1 MKIKKLL
8 AVLLTL
14 CLLLPG
20 ASLVASA
27 DNGTKTLDEVLSAA
41 QTIDSL
47 PYSEDVSVYLG
58 TDFSYPS
65 DDSTYYG
72 KAFKF
77 TLTEET
83 ALSISF
89 GGTEDT
95 FIELY
100 AGSEGHSRIAI
111 FNNDN
116 LASGGEST
124 VVSLEAGDY
133 YLLAASYL
141 FTDTTQRLE
150 ISKIDAS
157 SKDSLLKNGKEITSF
172 PYEETSSITE
182 ESVYIE
188 DEGQYGSG
196 QYGLAYR
203 FTIDEKKRMEI
214 SLGGADGS
222 SVDTVMEI
230 YKVEGGGYKHL
241 HSIDQDVSSGGGEKF
256 MDELEPGEYCV
267 LGRVY
272 LYEGPVSVHF
282 TAEDLS
288 SAVTVNDIIASSV
301 SVPTLPY
308 SETLN
313 SDGLPL
319 ASPDQNVGDQ
329 YFYGKAY
336 AVDLQQDEALGIK
349 LYDESE
355 EQDFALVI
363 YTRAIS
369 GDYEYV
375 HHFDTDNYYADGEN
389 VVFKADSSQTYYI
402 VARSWGKSEFS
413 GNFELEMAKLST
425 ALDFTGGTV
434 PAPSQGDLWSW
445 NAAEKILTLKDG
457 FDILT
462 FGSSAIRLP
471 AGATLAVEDGAAA
484 KISCYSSNNDDAVYA
499 DGDLTVTMGD
509 GAVLEVNGLEGDAIA
524 PYGTLTVTGP
534 ENASVTPVIKCIAD
548 NDCLDAEDIILE
560 NCNFDLMCGS
570 DGIYAERDFTAIDC
584 NIKIVSYDQ
593 GMDLDNND
601 TVSKAVLTNCVLD
614 ILSRSDEAIEGD
626 DVSLINCRS
635 RLSAPE
641 DDCIKCNGVGVF
653 TCTGG
658 SLWATG
664 EDDIIDAVNKIVL
677 KDVALYLESEG
688 GSDSAI
694 YSGNQFAEQLAID
707 GNFRLYDNNG
717 QMIYQGELTDA
728 LYNGNTQLT
737 AADGKEAAKL
747 VSIYGVTFRDE
758 DGSLLKDTQIVEY
771 GSAAEAPADPVKA
784 ATNEYTYTFVGWDK
798 AFDVVSGDLEIY
810 ATYTA
815 TPVQTEPTE
824 PTEPDSDQ
832 DSNNDEPAGNGGQ
845 TGNPDTDGDNTSAD
859 PSTDT
864 DTPTGGNQTGSNQT
878 GGSQTG
884 DTISPQT
891 GDNSNIALWIALAL
905 ISGAALMG
913 TTLYSRRK
921 KCSR

>member
-65 DDSTYYG
+65 GGSTYYG

-100 AGSEGHSRIAI
+100 AGSDGHSRIAI
-111 FNNDN
+111 FDNDN

-133 YLLAASYL
+133 YLLAATYL
-141 FTDTTQRLE
+141 VTDTPQRLE
-150 ISKIDAS
+150 ISKIANAPS
-157 SKDSLLKNGKEITSF
+157 RDSLLKNGKEITSF

-188 DEGQYGSG
+188 DEGQYGLG
-196 QYGLAYR
+196 RYGVAYG
-203 FTIDEKKRMEI
+203 FTIDEKKMMEI

-230 YKVEGGGYKHL
+230 YKVEGGGYTHL
-241 HSIDQDVSSGGGEKF
+241 HSIDLEGSSGGDEKF
-256 MDELEPGEYCV
+256 VGELEPGEYCV

-288 SAVTVNDIIASSV
+288 SAVTVNDIIDSAV
-301 SVPTLPY
+301 SVPALPY

-313 SDGLPL
+313 SDSLPL

-336 AVDLQQDEALGIK
+336 AVDLQQDETLGIK

-375 HHFDTDNYYADGEN
+375 HHFDTDNYYGDGEN

-402 VARSWGKSEFS
+402 VARSRGKIEFS
-413 GNFELEMAKLST
+413 GKLEIERAEIST
-425 ALDFTGGTV
+425 ALDFTGDTA

-445 NAAEKILTLKDG
+445 NAATKILTLKDG

-484 KISCYSSNNDDAVYA
+484 KISCYSSNYDDAVYA
-499 DGDLTVTMGD
+499 EGDLTVTMGD
-509 GAVLEVNGLEGDAIA
+509 GAVLEVNGLEGEAIA
-524 PYGTLTVTGP
+524 SLGTLTVTGP
-534 ENASVTPVIKCIAD
+534 ENAAVTPVIKCVSD
-548 NDCLDAEDIILE
+548 GDCLDSGDDMVLKNCSFDIL
-560 NCNFDLMCGS
+560 CSG
-570 DGIYAERDFTAIDC
+570 DGIYAELDFTATDC

-593 GMDLDNND
+593 GMDLDNNG

-664 EDDIIDAVNKIVL
+664 EDDIIDAANKIVL

-688 GSDSAI
+688 GFDSAI
-694 YSGNQFAEQLAID
+694 YSENQFAEQLAID

-728 LYNGNTQLT
+728 LYNGNTQLI

-824 PTEPDSDQ
+824 PTEPTLPDSDQ
-832 DSNNDEPAGNGGQ
+832 DSNTDAPAGDGEQ
-845 TGNPDTDGDNTSAD
+845 TENPDTGNDNTPTD

-864 DTPTGGNQTGSNQT
+864 DTPTGGNQT
-878 GGSQTG
+878 
-884 DTISPQT
+884 DSPQT
-891 GDNSNIALWIALAL
+891 GDNSNIVLWIALAL
-905 ISGAALMG
+905 ISGVALAG
-913 TTLYSRRK
+913 TCIFGRRK
-921 KCSR
+921 KYSR

>member
-47 PYSEDVSVYLG
+47 SYSEDVSVYLG
-58 TDFSYPS
+58 TDFSYPE
-65 DDSTYYG
+65 DNNVYYG

-89 GGTEDT
+89 GGTRDT

-111 FNNDN
+111 FDNDN

-133 YLLAASYL
+133 YLLAASHL
-141 FTDTTQRLE
+141 STDTPQRLE
-150 ISKIDAS
+150 ISKIANAPS
-157 SKDSLLKNGKEITSF
+157 RDSLLKNGKEITAF
-172 PYEETSSITE
+172 PYEDTLSITE

-188 DEGQYGSG
+188 DEGQYGLG
-196 QYGLAYR
+196 RYGIAYR
-203 FTIDEKKRMEI
+203 FTLTEKAMTDI
-214 SLGGADGS
+214 SLCGANGREA
-222 SVDTVMEI
+222 DTVIEI
-230 YKVEGGGYKHL
+230 YKADNSGYTL
-241 HSIDQDVSSGGGEKF
+241 LEEFDSDNYSGCGEYHSV
-256 MDELEPGEYCV
+256 ELEAGEYYV
-267 LGRVY
+267 LARVY
-272 LYEGPVSVHF
+272 P
-282 TAEDLS
+282 EDLS
-288 SAVTVNDIIASSV
+288 VPVYFSVFDVSNLGTVSDLLDSAVSV
-301 SVPTLPY
+301 SLPY
-308 SETLN
+308 SESLDSGSLSLT
-313 SDGLPL
+313 
-319 ASPDQNVGDQ
+319 AEDQNVND
-329 YFYGKAY
+329 YAFYGKAY

-355 EQDFALVI
+355 EQDFTLVI

-375 HHFDTDNYYADGEN
+375 HHFDTDNYYDKGEN

-413 GNFELEMAKLST
+413 GKLEIERAEIST
-425 ALDFTGGTV
+425 ALDFTGDTA

-509 GAVLEVNGLEGDAIA
+509 GAVLEVNGLEGEAIDSL
-524 PYGTLTVTGP
+524 GTLTVTGP
-534 ENASVTPVIKCIAD
+534 ENAAVTPVIKCVAYE
-548 NDCLDAEDIILE
+548 DCLDAEDIILE

-570 DGIYAERDFTAIDC
+570 DGIYAGSDFTATDC

-593 GMDLDNND
+593 GMDLDNNG

-614 ILSRSDEAIEGD
+614 ILSRTDQAIEGD

-641 DDCIKCNGVGVF
+641 DDCIECNGVGIF

-664 EDDIIDAVNKIVL
+664 EDDIIDAANKIVL

-688 GSDSAI
+688 GFDSAI
-694 YSGNQFAEQLAID
+694 YSENQFAEQLAID

-737 AADGKEAAKL
+737 AADGKVAAKL

-784 ATNEYTYTFVGWDK
+784 ATNEYTYTFCLCV
-798 AFDVVSGDLEIY
+798 I
-810 ATYTA
+810 
-815 TPVQTEPTE
+815 
-824 PTEPDSDQ
+824 
-832 DSNNDEPAGNGGQ
+832 
-845 TGNPDTDGDNTSAD
+845 
-859 PSTDT
+859 
-864 DTPTGGNQTGSNQT
+864 
-878 GGSQTG
+878 
-884 DTISPQT
+884 
-891 GDNSNIALWIALAL
+891 
-905 ISGAALMG
+905 
-913 TTLYSRRK
+913 K
-921 KCSR
+921 K

>member
-20 ASLVASA
+20 ASLEASA
-27 DNGTKTLDEVLSAA
+27 DNGTKTFDEVLSAA

-58 TDFSYPS
+58 TDFSYPE
-65 DDSTYYG
+65 DNNVYYG

-89 GGTEDT
+89 GGTRGT

-111 FNNDN
+111 FDNDN

-141 FTDTTQRLE
+141 STDTPQRLE
-150 ISKIDAS
+150 ISKIANAPS
-157 SKDSLLKNGKEITSF
+157 RDSLLKNGKEITSF
-172 PYEETSSITE
+172 PYEDTFSITE

-188 DEGQYGSG
+188 DEGQYGLG
-196 QYGLAYR
+196 RYGVAYG
-203 FTIDEKKRMEI
+203 FTIDEKKMMEI

-230 YKVEGGGYKHL
+230 YKVEGNGYTRL
-241 HSIDQDVSSGGGEKF
+241 HSIDLEGSSGGDEEF

-301 SVPTLPY
+301 SVPALPY
-308 SETLN
+308 NETLN
-313 SDGLPL
+313 SDSLPL

-336 AVDLQQDEALGIK
+336 AVDLQQDETLGIK

-355 EQDFALVI
+355 EQDLTLVI

-375 HHFDTDNYYADGEN
+375 HHFDTDNYYDDGEN

-413 GNFELEMAKLST
+413 GKLEIERAEIST
-425 ALDFTGGTV
+425 ALDFTGDTA

-484 KISCYSSNNDDAVYA
+484 KISCYSSNYDDAVYVE
-499 DGDLTVTMGD
+499 GDLTVTMGD
-509 GAVLEVNGLEGDAIA
+509 GAVLEVNGLEGEAIDSL
-524 PYGTLTVTGP
+524 GTLTVTGP
-534 ENASVTPVIKCIAD
+534 ENAAVTPVIKCVAD
-548 NDCLDAEDIILE
+548 EDGLVSGDDMVLKNCSFDIL
-560 NCNFDLMCGS
+560 CSG
-570 DGIYAERDFTAIDC
+570 DGIYAGSDFTATDC

-593 GMDLDNND
+593 GMDLDNNG

-664 EDDIIDAVNKIVL
+664 EDDIIDAENKIVL

-688 GSDSAI
+688 GFDSAI

-815 TPVQTEPTE
+815 TPVQTEPTL
-824 PTEPDSDQ
+824 PDSDQ
-832 DSNNDEPAGNGGQ
+832 DSNNDEPAGDGG
-845 TGNPDTDGDNTSAD
+845 
-859 PSTDT
+859 
-864 DTPTGGNQTGSNQT
+864 
-878 GGSQTG
+878 
-884 DTISPQT
+884 
-891 GDNSNIALWIALAL
+891 
-905 ISGAALMG
+905 
-913 TTLYSRRK
+913 
-921 KCSR
+921 

>member
-47 PYSEDVSVYLG
+47 PYSGDVSVYSG
-58 TDFSYPS
+58 TEFSYPENNNV
-65 DDSTYYG
+65 YYG

-89 GGTEDT
+89 GGTRDT

-111 FNNDN
+111 FVNDN

-133 YLLAASYL
+133 YLLAATYL
-141 FTDTTQRLE
+141 VTDTPQRLE
-150 ISKIDAS
+150 ISKIANAPS
-157 SKDSLLKNGKEITSF
+157 RDSLLKNGKEITAF
-172 PYEETSSITE
+172 PYEDTFSITE

-188 DEGQYGSG
+188 DEGQYGLG
-196 QYGLAYR
+196 RYGVAYG
-203 FTIDEKKRMEI
+203 FTIDEKKMMEI

-230 YKVEGGGYKHL
+230 YKVEGNGYIRL
-241 HSIDQDVSSGGGEKF
+241 HSIDLEGSSGGDEEF

-301 SVPTLPY
+301 SVPALPY
-308 SETLN
+308 NETLN

-355 EQDFALVI
+355 EQDFTLVI

-375 HHFDTDNYYADGEN
+375 HHFDTDNYYDDGEN

-402 VARSWGKSEFS
+402 VARSRGKIEFS
-413 GNFELEMAKLST
+413 GKLEIERAEIST
-425 ALDFTGGTV
+425 ALDFTGDTA

-484 KISCYSSNNDDAVYA
+484 KISCYSSYNDDAVYA
-499 DGDLTVTMGD
+499 EGDLTVTMGD
-509 GAVLEVNGLEGDAIA
+509 GAVLEVNGLEGEAIDSL
-524 PYGTLTVTGP
+524 GTLTVTGP
-534 ENASVTPVIKCIAD
+534 ENAAVTPVIKCVAD
-548 NDCLDAEDIILE
+548 KDGLVSGDDMVLKNCSFDILCSE
-560 NCNFDLMCGS
+560 
-570 DGIYAERDFTAIDC
+570 DGIYAELDFTATDC

-593 GMDLDNND
+593 GMDLDNNG

-664 EDDIIDAVNKIVL
+664 EDDIIDAANKIVL

-688 GSDSAI
+688 GFDSAI
-694 YSGNQFAEQLAID
+694 YFGNQFAEQLAID

-815 TPVQTEPTE
+815 TPVQTEPTL
-824 PTEPDSDQ
+824 PDSDQ
-832 DSNNDEPAGNGGQ
+832 DSNNDEPAGDGGQ
-845 TGNPDTDGDNTSAD
+845 
-859 PSTDT
+859 
-864 DTPTGGNQTGSNQT
+864 TGGNQTG
-878 GGSQTG
+878 GEQTG
-884 DTISPQT
+884 DKDNPDTGKTDSPQT
-891 GDNSNIALWIALAL
+891 GDSSNIVLWIALAL
-905 ISGAALMG
+905 ISGVALAG
-913 TTLYSRRK
+913 TCIFGRRK
-921 KCSR
+921 KYSR

>member
-47 PYSEDVSVYLG
+47 PYSGDVSVYLG
-58 TDFSYPS
+58 TEFSYPS
-65 DDSTYYG
+65 DDSIYYG
-72 KAFKF
+72 QAFKF

-89 GGTEDT
+89 GGTRDT

-133 YLLAASYL
+133 YLLAATYL
-141 FTDTTQRLE
+141 ITDTPQRLE
-150 ISKIDAS
+150 ISKIANAPS
-157 SKDSLLKNGKEITSF
+157 RDSLLKNGKEITAF
-172 PYEETSSITE
+172 PYEDTFSITE

-196 QYGLAYR
+196 QYGVAYG
-203 FTIDEKKRMEI
+203 FTIDEKKMMEI

-230 YKVEGGGYKHL
+230 YKVEGGGYTHL
-241 HSIDQDVSSGGGEKF
+241 HSIDLEGPSGGDEEF
-256 MDELEPGEYCV
+256 MDKLEPGEYCV

-288 SAVTVNDIIASSV
+288 SAVTVNDIIDSAM
-301 SVPTLPY
+301 SVPALPY

-319 ASPDQNVGDQ
+319 ASPDQNVGNQ
-329 YFYGKAY
+329 HFYGKAY

-355 EQDFALVI
+355 EQDFTLVI

-375 HHFDTDNYYADGEN
+375 HHFDTDNYYDDGEN

-402 VARSWGKSEFS
+402 VARSRGKSEFS
-413 GNFELEMAKLST
+413 GKLEIERAEIST
-425 ALDFTGGTV
+425 ALDFTGDTA

-445 NAAEKILTLKDG
+445 NAATKILTLKDG

-499 DGDLTVTMGD
+499 EGDLTVTMGD
-509 GAVLEVNGLEGDAIA
+509 GAVLEVNGLEGEAIDSL
-524 PYGTLTVTGP
+524 GTLTVTGP
-534 ENASVTPVIKCIAD
+534 ENAAVTPVIKCVAD
-548 NDCLDAEDIILE
+548 GDGLESGDDMVLKNCSFDIL
-560 NCNFDLMCGS
+560 CSG
-570 DGIYAERDFTAIDC
+570 DGIYAELDFTATDC

-593 GMDLDNND
+593 GMDLDNNG

-664 EDDIIDAVNKIVL
+664 EDDIIDAENKIVL

-688 GSDSAI
+688 GFDSAI

-824 PTEPDSDQ
+824 PTEPTLPDPDR
-832 DSNNDEPAGNGGQ
+832 DSNNDAPA
-845 TGNPDTDGDNTSAD
+845 
-859 PSTDT
+859 
-864 DTPTGGNQTGSNQT
+864 GGNQTGSNQT